1 MKLVVTL
8 EIDVSD
14 MSDEELTDAG
24 YYEFSEEGEPD
35 PTVSDYHP
43 KEVAECVRFALMS
56 SDVKDEMFAGS
67 DMFLNVGNIQVVS
80 AQYE

>member
-24 YYEFSEEGEPD
+24 YYEFSEGGEPD
-35 PTVSDYHP
+35 PTASDYHP
-43 KEVAECVRFALMS
+43 KDVAECVKFAIMS
-56 SDVKDEMFAGS
+56 PDAKAEMFAGS
-67 DMFLNVGNIQVVS
+67 DMFLNVGDVRIVS